1 MSVTVSVRPGFAL
14 PPTCRV
20 KGLWGSPLPLHSG
33 PNSMFERYNRL
44 SEILSPIRC
53 ASPAAGVMPGT
64 RDGLHRSQCADEHSR
79 TRLLPR
85 DEKPVRPDGDAGVA
99 WLLRQDSAERSRQ
112 CAGYKDGDIPPGCS
126 LYSLVGCFRA
136 GESDLRCHWMG

>member
-1 MSVTVSVRPGFAL
+1 
-14 PPTCRV
+14 
-20 KGLWGSPLPLHSG
+20 
-33 PNSMFERYNRL
+33 MFERYNRL

-64 RDGLHRSQCADEHSR
+64 RDGLHGSQCADEHSR

-99 WLLRQDSAERSRQ
+99 WLLPQDSAERSRQ
-112 CAGYKDGDIPPGCS
+112 CAGYKDGDIPSGCS
-126 LYSLVGCFRA
+126 LCSLVGCFRV
-136 GESDLRCHWMG
+136 GESDLRYHWMGRTPRLFASEVPARNNFHPKNLVRSSPALYFAER